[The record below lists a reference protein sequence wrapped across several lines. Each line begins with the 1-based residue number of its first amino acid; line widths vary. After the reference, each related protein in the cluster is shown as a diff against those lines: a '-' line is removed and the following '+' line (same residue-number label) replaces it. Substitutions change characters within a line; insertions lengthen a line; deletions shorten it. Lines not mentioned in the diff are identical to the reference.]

1 MATTSKRKRA
11 KKNPYSRLGP
21 VGYSEQYRR
30 WNAAAKKGDEVATAE
45 AHLAHF
51 RFLQTRPWAQKIDAA
66 EAPALDR
73 AA

>member
-1 MATTSKRKRA
+1 MAKKKRV
-11 KKNPYSRLGP
+11 KKNPYSRLAP

-30 WNAAAKKGDEVATAE
+30 WNAAAKKGDEETIAE

-51 RFLQTRPWAQKIDAA
+51 RFLQTRPWARKVDAE
-66 EAPALDR
+66 EAPALER